1 MGQSG
6 YYLHEDPQM
15 ADPVTQK
22 YEKPNP
28 GPDPLCPGIPTYI
41 PNPEGPGT
49 PNAAKYPIA
58 VMTCHPKFAYHT
70 NQASIWLQDEER
82 KEVNGYLYTPIW
94 MNSKDAN
101 DRGIKYGD
109 LVRVFNQRGQ
119 ILCWAQVSE
128 MIMPGVVR
136 VNYGRWN
143 DYVEP
148 TTPGSLDKSGNS
160 ENLARGGFISPY
172 DTQQD
177 VQAVAQVE
185 KWTGA
190 V

>member
-1 MGQSG
+1 
-6 YYLHEDPQM
+6 
-15 ADPVTQK
+15 
-22 YEKPNP
+22 
-28 GPDPLCPGIPTYI
+28 
-41 PNPEGPGT
+41 
-49 PNAAKYPIA
+49 
-58 VMTCHPKFAYHT
+58 MTCHPKFAYHT
-70 NQASIWLQDEER
+70 EPSLEMAAGRREER
-82 KEVNGYLYTPIW
+82 SERLLVHANLDEQ
-94 MNSKDAN
+94 KDAN

-128 MIMPGVVR
+128 MMMPGVAR

-160 ENLARGGFISPY
+160 ENIATGGFISPY
-172 DTQQD
+172 DNQQD